1 MIVQHK
7 FGLLR
12 SMLTPRYTFMW
23 TIVRQCLVR
32 HVDVIAT
39 ACLYWFLS
47 PTLKLLIDSVFF
59 LQFSSS
65 IVCSFGWNTWSTEL
79 NGPIIGMRENSFVGK
94 YKLFVLSIVRSE
106 HDLSQLVNL
115 NKISHYLLHVNLWTQ
130 MLLFTFQYSWAAQIR
145 HFNHCTHL
153 NFLSNM
159 FLLILRKSRKIIANA
174 YKLLYSQQGGNGAY
188 CFSDTVQNID
198 QTKRKNESS
207 STDMCLYVCGLVAV

>member
-32 HVDVIAT
+32 HVDVIVT

-59 LQFSSS
+59 LQFSWS
-65 IVCSFGWNTWSTEL
+65 IVCSIGWNTWSTEL
-79 NGPIIGMRENSFVGK
+79 TGPIIGMMENSFVGK

-130 MLLFTFQYSWAAQIR
+130 M
-145 HFNHCTHL
+145 
-153 NFLSNM
+153 
-159 FLLILRKSRKIIANA
+159 
-174 YKLLYSQQGGNGAY
+174 GG
-188 CFSDTVQNID
+188 
-198 QTKRKNESS
+198 
-207 STDMCLYVCGLVAV
+207 